1 MRNRTL
7 ALAALFLVALIV
19 AAGCGSTGGKT
30 TPATS
35 PKTAPSTGPA
45 PVSKT
50 TVSLFFTKGATVAQL
65 SRETSPVS
73 VEQALTL
80 LLQGPSETEKAQGFG
95 TAIPAGT
102 KLQSYKVEGSKATAD
117 FSKEM
122 LNYGG
127 GSATVQAITSQIDN
141 TVTSND
147 SKVKTVAITIDGQPA
162 EEVLQP

>member
-7 ALAALFLVALIV
+7 ALAALLLVALVV
-19 AAGCGSTGGKT
+19 AAGCGSKGGKT

-35 PKTAPSTGPA
+35 PKTTPSTAPA
-45 PVSKT
+45 PVSRT
-50 TVSLFFTKGATVAQL
+50 TVSLFFTKGATVSQL
-65 SRETSPVS
+65 SRETNPVS

-80 LLQGPSETEKAQGFG
+80 LMQGPSETEKAQGFG

-102 KLQSYKVEGSKATAD
+102 KLQAYRVDAGKATVD

-122 LNYGG
+122 LNFGG
-127 GSATVQAITSQIDN
+127 GSATVQAITSQVDN

-147 SKVKTVAITIDGQPA
+147 SKVKTVAITIDGKPA

>member
-50 TVSLFFTKGATVAQL
+50 TVGLFFTKGATVAQL

-95 TAIPAGT
+95 TVIPAGT